1 MQVHNLM
8 KSVPVSLEGK
18 TETHMEIFFYALGH
32 VNSNC
37 FVHVLL
43 SPFAHFEMEK
53 VLGALDWTAASRSR
67 EKGTSQMPMQVVFRW
82 CKCF

>member
-1 MQVHNLM
+1 M

-43 SPFAHFEMEK
+43 SPFAHFEGGVQFLKKTLCEK
-53 VLGALDWTAASRSR
+53 KFSSHQTCDTCMGLNID
-67 EKGTSQMPMQVVFRW
+67 EIKN
-82 CKCF
+82 